1 MIRTAA
7 LLLGTAA
14 LGVAAQAQQT
24 QLRPDQ
30 TEFRGLYKE
39 LVETNTTLSAGSC
52 TLAAERMAVRLRAA
66 GIPASQITLFSVP
79 EHPKDGGLVVVYP
92 RVTEGER
99 VLSFAAVDRRALV
112 PAKYGLLE
120 PRTGE
125 PVVALSEI
133 KLFVV
138 PGVAFDRDG
147 HRIGWGRG
155 HYDATLAA
163 APQGRRIALAFE
175 CQIVQSVKHEAHDA
189 PMHAIITEVATH
201 VV

>member
-1 MIRTAA
+1 MTAEERATAA
-7 LLLGTAA
+7 SAIAVAVNAELDRWKAGTVVALYAA
-14 LGVAAQAQQT
+14 KDSEVATDAI
-24 QLRPDQ
+24 D
-30 TEFRGLYKE
+30 
-39 LVETNTTLSAGSC
+39 
-52 TLAAERMAVRLRAA
+52 AAARER
-66 GIPASQITLFSVP
+66 
-79 EHPKDGGLVVVYP
+79 GLVVVYP